1 MTATWGYG
9 ECRGKNGDFLTENV
23 YILPTLTPPPS
34 DILQCFKK
42 DGVVVEKQ
50 QEKVKKL
57 I

>member
-50 QEKVKKL
+50 QEKVKN
-57 I
+57 